1 MKVVPVI
8 LAGGV
13 GSRLWPQST
22 KEYPKQFLNFF
33 SENSLLELTLSRL
46 SGQNYE
52 SPVIICN
59 AENRFIVADQCNKA
73 GFPNSTIITEPLGC
87 NTTLAIASVA
97 CYLRAQYDDCTMLIL
112 PSDHLIKDISA
123 FRLNIEQA
131 ILESSKDKL
140 ITFSILPKSPHTGY
154 GYIKLDKQND
164 SCIKVVAF
172 HEKPSLENAK
182 KYISSKKYFW
192 NSGMFVFR
200 LSTLVKEFIE
210 YSKDLLLLA
219 EFAYDNSIRDYD
231 FIRLEKYKLKTD
243 IDNSN
248 LSIDKVLLEKSQKIF
263 SIVLSSD
270 WTDLGSWKAIYDAF
284 HKDKNQNLISGNVYL
299 NSTTNSYISS
309 NGRIICTFGI
319 DNLYVIDNPN
329 ITLISTKDR
338 VSDLANLSKLLPK
351 SILDSN
357 QKGIEIYRPWGYYL
371 IIEQGEK
378 FQVKKLVV
386 KPGAKL
392 SLQSHQYRSEH
403 WVVIKGVSIVH
414 KDGEIYE
421 LNEGDSIFI
430 DKNVKHSLE
439 NNSNETTEIIEVQS
453 GTYLGE
459 DDIIRYKDIYGRN

>member
-1 MKVVPVI
+1 
-8 LAGGV
+8 
-13 GSRLWPQST
+13 
-22 KEYPKQFLNFF
+22 
-33 SENSLLELTLSRL
+33 
-46 SGQNYE
+46 
-52 SPVIICN
+52 
-59 AENRFIVADQCNKA
+59 
-73 GFPNSTIITEPLGC
+73 
-87 NTTLAIASVA
+87 
-97 CYLRAQYDDCTMLIL
+97 
-112 PSDHLIKDISA
+112 
-123 FRLNIEQA
+123 
-131 ILESSKDKL
+131 
-140 ITFSILPKSPHTGY
+140 
-154 GYIKLDKQND
+154 
-164 SCIKVVAF
+164 
-172 HEKPSLENAK
+172 
-182 KYISSKKYFW
+182 
-192 NSGMFVFR
+192 
-200 LSTLVKEFIE
+200 
-210 YSKDLLLLA
+210 
-219 EFAYDNSIRDYD
+219 
-231 FIRLEKYKLKTD
+231 
-243 IDNSN
+243 
-248 LSIDKVLLEKSQKIF
+248 
-263 SIVLSSD
+263 
-270 WTDLGSWKAIYDAF
+270 
-284 HKDKNQNLISGNVYL
+284 L

-329 ITLISTKDR
+329 ITLISSKDR